1 MIIIQHPV
9 LGSAVLQYR
18 LSVLK
23 PVRGRHA
30 PRSVQAPVE
39 YSTPTV
45 GHTLASLL
53 ARIAQNR
60 TTEMET
66 TELFK
71 SSGLQTNF
79 KQLIGID
86 STIHF

>member
-1 MIIIQHPV
+1 M
-9 LGSAVLQYR
+9 
-18 LSVLK
+18 
-23 PVRGRHA
+23 
-30 PRSVQAPVE
+30 E

-71 SSGLQTNF
+71 SSGLQTNC

-86 STIHF
+86 STIYF